1 MSHPFGTL
9 HLIVNPKAGRG
20 ATRRALPELT
30 RLLRTAGIPHEV
42 HRTTRPGQATTLARD
57 IATGGGRYIGAV
69 GGDGTVHEV
78 VNGLVDTA
86 GQAVAD
92 DLVLAVITAGSGGDL
107 ARTYG
112 LNLPVDRLVRRH
124 LSTTDTLPMDLG
136 VVEYRSSGKD
146 PVAEERVFANIAQ
159 IGWGAEVVRRAARL
173 PRFTGRLRYLL
184 GAYGAIRGVNR
195 QEVELDLEHNSA
207 NVPLVDLVVANG
219 QFFGGGMKVAPRALP
234 DDGLFNVLAFTGGR
248 SQVFSLTPKLFA
260 GEHLPDP
267 NIAEWQSATV
277 ALDPADP
284 MLLEA
289 DGEFLG
295 TTPARFRLLDR
306 VISLKI

>member
-1 MSHPFGTL
+1 M
-9 HLIVNPKAGRG
+9 
-20 ATRRALPELT
+20 
-30 RLLRTAGIPHEV
+30 

-173 PRFTGRLRYLL
+173 PRVHRQTALASL
-184 GAYGAIRGVNR
+184 GAYAAIRGVNR

-219 QFFGGGMKVAPRALP
+219 QFFGGGMKVAPS
-234 DDGLFNVLAFTGGR
+234 G
-248 SQVFSLTPKLFA
+248 
-260 GEHLPDP
+260 
-267 NIAEWQSATV
+267 AT
-277 ALDPADP
+277 
-284 MLLEA
+284 
-289 DGEFLG
+289 
-295 TTPARFRLLDR
+295 R
-306 VISLKI
+306 